1 MKLLFDQNISY
12 RISKKLIDFPITSLH
27 VSECDLYEVEDLQ
40 IWNYAHKN
48 NFAIVTF
55 DSDFYDLAILQ
66 GHPPKVIWLRTGN
79 LPTNQLVELLIR
91 NQELIVDFL
100 TAPTYSIMSC
110 LEIGK

>member
-27 VSECDLYEVEDLQ
+27 VSECDLYDVEDLQ
-40 IWNYAHKN
+40 IWTYAQKN

-55 DSDFYDLAILQ
+55 DSDFYDLAILK

-79 LPTNQLVELLIR
+79 LTTSKILEIILKNQALIT
-91 NQELIVDFL
+91 EFLISPVFEK
-100 TAPTYSIMSC
+100 MSC
-110 LEIGK
+110 LEIGS